1 MHQTVDKP
9 NYKEVLNIKK
19 KKSQQLYQ
27 KSNLD
32 ILIDSI
38 LGVGGLIDS

>member
-19 KKSQQLYQ
+19 KKVNNSA
-27 KSNLD
+27 KKV
-32 ILIDSI
+32 I
-38 LGVGGLIDS
+38 